1 MLDIEIRKQLLRYL
15 TDEMSLQDFRD
26 WFISATWNVERTGNI
41 IAQEVAHEIELRFA
55 EFSNGHWAEQ
65 ELRRKLRPLTEV
77 CTVKVSFGTSA
88 TAEPGISFT
97 SSGQTQ
103 PVGIVLSE
111 AFV

>member
-1 MLDIEIRKQLLRYL
+1 MLDIEIRRQLLCYMAN
-15 TDEMSLQDFRD
+15 EISLQDFRD

-88 TAEPGISFT
+88 TAALDIDFT
-97 SSGQTQ
+97 SSAQTQ
-103 PVGIVLSE
+103 PFGIVLSG